1 MKTSRKPDH
10 YDRAKGR
17 ELARLRKAAGL
28 SQEQLA
34 TRLRISPKQL
44 GKYERGQSRI
54 PAGRYEAAMEIL
66 RENRGMVAGF
76 SEGQA
81 PYGIP
86 TATRDTRCEPCV
98 SFRTV

>member
-44 GKYERGQSRI
+44 GKI
-54 PAGRYEAAMEIL
+54 
-66 RENRGMVAGF
+66 
-76 SEGQA
+76 
-81 PYGIP
+81 
-86 TATRDTRCEPCV
+86 
-98 SFRTV
+98 